1 MTDQTLIA
9 DEMESA
15 LNRALHDWDG
25 VFYWDVTVPED
36 GGFVFHLMTYRPNRI
51 NPTDPVISTYYAMT
65 EHDAWTAIGDLDAM
79 FKSNWVN
86 LDRIREF
93 IFAQTEDR

>member
-1 MTDQTLIA
+1 MVDQTLIA

-15 LNRALHDWDG
+15 LNASLHDWDG
-25 VFYWDVTVPED
+25 VFYWDVEPNTNNE
-36 GGFVFHLMTYRPNRI
+36 FTFHLNTYP
-51 NPTDPVISTYYAMT
+51 PGDDPLISTYYGMT
-65 EHDAWTAIGDLDAM
+65 EHDAWTAISDLDAM